1 MFHWDFKWKPLVNED
16 MVTQAQENPCQREAP
31 SAPSDQIAGEEQPT
45 EKDNVQT
52 EEMEMEIDQSND
64 EL

>member
-1 MFHWDFKWKPLVNED
+1 